1 MLVEE
6 LKKLAEKI
14 QQGQWPKLARGED
27 LWQGADVIIAFKLT
41 ESLQEWA
48 ADDCLVLD
56 WSGLHRKNRVL
67 VISEHAR
74 EISALFYT
82 LSTLC
87 RDFIDFSNKY
97 YFYGQLALQARSAIA
112 VGGDLQT
119 ILLAIVAEA
128 QKLAILMAGRLYF
141 AYGSNMDETQMA
153 ERCKGAILIGKAR
166 LDKYRF
172 IINSRGVASII
183 PDENSFVEGVV
194 WSLTE
199 QDEKEL
205 DRFEGV
211 RYNYYDK
218 QEITVKIEEIEAQAL
233 VYIAAD
239 QTPGQPRPGY
249 LKKILTAAEKFQF
262 CSEYRKELA
271 GWYSA

>member
-14 QQGQWPKLARGED
+14 QQGQWPKLARGEH
-27 LWQGADVIIAFKLT
+27 LWQGADVIIAPKLT
-41 ESLQEWA
+41 ESLKEWA
-48 ADDCLVLD
+48 GDDCLVLD

-67 VISEHAR
+67 IISEHAR
-74 EISALFYT
+74 ELSALFYT
-82 LSTLC
+82 LRDLC
-87 RDFIDFSNKY
+87 NDFIDFSNKY
-97 YFYGQLALQARSAIA
+97 YFYGQLTLQARAAITA
-112 VGGDLQT
+112 GADLQT
-119 ILLAIVAEA
+119 ILLAVVAEA

-141 AYGSNMDETQMA
+141 AYGSNMDEMQMA
-153 ERCKGAILIGKAR
+153 ERCKSAILLGKAR
-166 LDKYRF
+166 LEKYKF
-172 IINSRGVASII
+172 LINSRGVASII

-194 WSLTE
+194 WSLAE

-211 RYNYYDK
+211 AKNYYYK
-218 QEITVKIEEIEAQAL
+218 QEIPVRIEEIEAHAL
-233 VYIAAD
+233 VYIAVD

-249 LKKILTAAEKFQF
+249 LEKILTAAEKFQF
-262 CSEYRKELA
+262 CPEYSKELA